1 MKKLKDMWNGMTG
14 FEKTMVILRDM
25 GCFLAI
31 LSGLLEVLGILPVSR
46 TVVAVML
53 PVVALAQAA
62 LSWKRSRATALFFL
76 GFLLFFFA
84 VYFISKG

>member
-1 MKKLKDMWNGMTG
+1 MEKLKDMWKGMTG

-31 LSGLLEVLGILPVSR
+31 LSGLLELVGILSVSR

-62 LSWKRSRATALFFL
+62 LSWKRSRATDLFFL
-76 GFLLFFFA
+76 GFLVFFF
-84 VYFISKG
+84 VVFFISKG

>member
-31 LSGLLEVLGILPVSR
+31 LSVSR